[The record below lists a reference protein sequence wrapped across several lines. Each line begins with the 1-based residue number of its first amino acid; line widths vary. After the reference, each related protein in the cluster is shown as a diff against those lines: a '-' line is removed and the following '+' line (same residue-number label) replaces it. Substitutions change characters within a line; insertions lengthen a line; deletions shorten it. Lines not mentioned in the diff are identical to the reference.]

1 MSDPSLSDIDFE
13 NKMAWVWTTLKTNQ
27 IENFY
32 RWFKSIVGAIGS
44 TRSLNSI
51 IKSSESSIVSS
62 TGINDPSLIVSFFSS
77 IIISL
82 SDSTSTRLSRIS
94 FVSSTK
100 TFEFEEWLN
109 SPIDPFSIE
118 PNKGWESGPRLLL
131 GSSLFSWISFPDD
144 VIIFCECFCDCE
156 KC

>member
-13 NKMAWVWTTLKTNQ
+13 NKWLGSELPLKP
-27 IENFY
+27 IKFY

-51 IKSSESSIVSS
+51 IKSFESSIVSS
-62 TGINDPSLIVSFFSS
+62 TGINDPSLFVSFFSS

-109 SPIDPFSIE
+109 SPIDPFS

>member
-27 IENFY
+27 IVIFY

-62 TGINDPSLIVSFFSS
+62 TGINDPSLFVSFFSS

-109 SPIDPFSIE
+109 SPIDPFS
-118 PNKGWESGPRLLL
+118 PNKGWESGSRLLL
-131 GSSLFSWISFPDD
+131 GSSLFSCSSFTAHEDGT
-144 VIIFCECFCDCE
+144 IFCECFCDCE